1 MAPVRRFLFLFL
13 FVLIRA
19 VPAWPQIQA
28 EDAAS
33 YIGLSIERLI
43 DRFGVPRSVY
53 AVRGSAEWQ
62 DDVVFVYD
70 SMDCYVF
77 KDRVWQVGLKS
88 WKKIKT
94 GDSKPAV
101 VLELGD
107 TAMDEGSRIRL
118 PLPGTGWP
126 LELQVNMD
134 SSGFVA
140 SIFVSRSDF

>member
-1 MAPVRRFLFLFL
+1 MVSARRFLFLL
-13 FVLIRA
+13 LPALIRA
-19 VPAWPQIQA
+19 VPAWSQVQA
-28 EDAAS
+28 ADAAS
-33 YIGLSIERLI
+33 YIGLDIEHLI
-43 DRFGVPRSVY
+43 GRFGVPRSVY
-53 AVRGSAEWQ
+53 AVRGSEEWQ

-88 WKKIKT
+88 WRRIKT

-107 TAMDEGSRIRL
+107 GAVDEGSKIRL
-118 PLPGTGWP
+118 PLPGAGWP
-126 LELQVNMD
+126 LELQVNLD
-134 SSGFVA
+134 DSGFVD

>member
-1 MAPVRRFLFLFL
+1 LIFLLQIL
-13 FVLIRA
+13 A
-19 VPAWPQIQA
+19 VPLWSQVPDAP
-28 EDAAS
+28 DAAS
-33 YIGLSIERLI
+33 FIGLSIENLI
-43 DRFGVPRSVY
+43 GRFGVPRSVY

-88 WKKIKT
+88 WRRIKI

-107 TAMDEGSRIRL
+107 SAMDEGSRVRL

-134 SSGFVA
+134 GSGFVA
-140 SIFVSRSDF
+140 GIFVSRSDF